1 MKLCVNL
8 LETSAESDKFTFPML
23 NFIETH
29 GHSFLSQLP
38 WVFVNDECKVHDY
51 HLSLYHCVIFSL
63 FTGKGSRKLS
73 GNGKYN
79 AGMAPIHQT
88 EDEL

>member
-1 MKLCVNL
+1 MKLCLNL
-8 LETSAESDKFTFPML
+8 LETIADTFTFPML
-23 NFIETH
+23 NFIETR
-29 GHSFLSQLP
+29 GHSFLSQMP

-51 HLSLYHCVIFSL
+51 HFLSLYHYSIFCL

-73 GNGKYN
+73 CNGKYD